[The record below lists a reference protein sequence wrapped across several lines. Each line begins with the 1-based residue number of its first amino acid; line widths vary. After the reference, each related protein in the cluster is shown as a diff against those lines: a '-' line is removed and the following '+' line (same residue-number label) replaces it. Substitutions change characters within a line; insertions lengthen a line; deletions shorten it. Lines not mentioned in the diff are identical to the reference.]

1 MKKGIQYFKKKT
13 YSKNTVFSSLDL
25 LKWVLI
31 NLQVGKHTLNNVL
44 FHILDGNKRRH
55 QLRKKIAA
63 EKRALEDAITKRN
76 AVMEETDKLPPP
88 NELLAEE
95 NYSWPWE
102 CKYIRHVY
110 NCLHILFAYL
120 NSNKR
125 I

>member
-1 MKKGIQYFKKKT
+1 M
-13 YSKNTVFSSLDL
+13 
-25 LKWVLI
+25 
-31 NLQVGKHTLNNVL
+31 

-76 AVMEETDKLPPP
+76 AVMGETDQLPPP

-102 CKYIRHVY
+102 CKYIRHVQKRSRIASWERR
-110 NCLHILFAYL
+110 LAVYL
-120 NSNKR
+120 KPR
-125 I
+125 IPVKVHMLKDSEEKLTQFSRNVR

>member
-1 MKKGIQYFKKKT
+1 MYFKKT
-13 YSKNTVFSSLDL
+13 YCKNIVYSSLDS

-31 NLQVGKHTLNNVL
+31 NLQVGKHSLIFL
-44 FHILDGNKRRH
+44 FHIVDGNKRRH

-63 EKRALEDAITKRN
+63 EKKALEDAITKRN
-76 AVMEETDKLPPP
+76 AVMGETDKLPPP

-110 NCLHILFAYL
+110 SCLHILLAYL
-120 NSNKR
+120 NSHKR